1 MARLTRQQQLF
12 IVDGFAVYMT
22 SKEVREAVRE
32 EYGIDIPTQQVS
44 AYNPDHKSKTVAKD
58 LKARFEETRNRY
70 WEEIGSIPLA
80 HKTHRLRLLSEMERK
95 AREAKNYGLAVQII
109 EQASK
114 EAGNY
119 FTNKLEVKHK
129 GSVKTSPKEEL
140 TEDQKRTMLELAV
153 RKALGGDKAA
163 PGTPTVQ

>member
-12 IVDGFAVYMT
+12 IIDGFAVYMT
-22 SKEVREAVRE
+22 TKEIRDAARDELGV
-32 EYGIDIPTQQVS
+32 DITAQQIS
-44 AYNPDHKSKTVAKD
+44 AYNPEHKSKTVSKE
-58 LKARFEETRNRY
+58 LTARFEETRNRY

-140 TEDQKRTMLELAV
+140 TEDQKRMMLELAV